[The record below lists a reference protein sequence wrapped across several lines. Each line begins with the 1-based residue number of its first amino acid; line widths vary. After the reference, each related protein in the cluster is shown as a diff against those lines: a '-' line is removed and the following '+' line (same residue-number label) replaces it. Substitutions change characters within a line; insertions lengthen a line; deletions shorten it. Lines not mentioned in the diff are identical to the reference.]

1 MKLALGLGIN
11 ARTENLEG
19 MVSFTDNYALHF
31 DGTNDSAT
39 VTNDVFKTF
48 TGGGF
53 SVSYWLKQDA
63 IGTNNAHF
71 HWNIYPASG
80 TAMRIFV
87 TTDGAGSHE
96 GKYKF
101 QVNDANGSSELLR
114 TNSVV
119 ESTDWK
125 HIVVTAQ
132 NSDQL
137 RMFING
143 TEITAVSGT
152 GTAAGGGVDSDD
164 FDNMTTTVLEMG
176 QNGNDSSFLDGK
188 INDWAFFNKRL
199 DADNIAAIYNS
210 GTTFDLTSNK
220 GDYDSSSNLKAYY
233 RMEEGSGTTVVDSSG
248 NTGDLTLV
256 NGTAFV
262 AT

>member
-1 MKLALGLGIN
+1 MFLGLSLSI
-11 ARTENLEG
+11 AAAKVRTP
-19 MVSFTDNYALHF
+19 SFTDNYALHF
-31 DGTNDSAT
+31 DGTNDNAI

-63 IGTNNAHF
+63 IGTGNNHF

-80 TAMRIFV
+80 TAMRIMV
-87 TTDGAGSHE
+87 ATDGAGSHD

-101 QVNDANGSSELLR
+101 QITDANGAAEILR
-114 TNSVV
+114 TDSAV

-132 NSDQL
+132 NSDKL
-137 RMFING
+137 RLFING
-143 TEITAVSGT
+143 VEITAVSGT
-152 GTAAGGGVDSDD
+152 GVTGLDSDD
-164 FDNMTTTVLEMG
+164 LDDMTTTVLELG
-176 QNGNDSSFLDGK
+176 QNGNDGSYLDGK

-220 GDYDSSSNLKAYY
+220 GNYDSSSNLKAYY
-233 RMEEGSGTTVVDSSG
+233 KMEEGSGTTVVDSSG
-248 NTGDLTLV
+248 NTGDLTLI

-262 AT
+262 AP